1 MKYKN
6 IINMLLKGHNG
17 IDSLFYLNLIL
28 IIICLILNIFINN
41 FFLSLTQLLLCI
53 LIIFRIFSRNIKAR
67 RKENRIFEWVI
78 KYPKKKFKLFYN
90 IIKNY
95 NHALY
100 KRCPKCKQMIKLPL
114 KKGKHQVICPTCKH
128 EFTVKCNRNEKVK
141 VEILKNR

>member
-1 MKYKN
+1 MWNVPFGYEFVSEIGVVFVSTLYFFYIGIAYK
-6 IINMLLKGHNG
+6 LLIGRPLDNE
-17 IDSLFYLNLIL
+17 
-28 IIICLILNIFINN
+28 
-41 FFLSLTQLLLCI
+41 LCI

-67 RKENRIFEWVI
+67 RKENSIFEWVI